1 MFEEEDTEVFEKE
14 DTEVFKVFKDLGD
27 WGLVLGKERE
37 LELLF
42 DIKNTEI

>member
-1 MFEEEDTEVFEKE
+1 VFEKEDTEVFEKE

-27 WGLVLGKERE
+27 WGLVLGKETE